1 MLKIYPATRY
11 VVPLREGGSLPA
23 VVDTEDGG
31 LFVVKFRGAGQ
42 GAKALLAEILVAGL
56 GRTLGLPVP
65 EVALVELD
73 DSFGRTERDPEIQD
87 ILRGSRGTN
96 FGMRYLEGAFN
107 YDPASDEV
115 EAELAADIV
124 WLDAFV
130 TNVDRTANNPN
141 LMWSGD
147 RVWLIDHG
155 ASLYFHHNWPTVD
168 DASARNVFTNVKDHV
183 LLGMAS
189 DLTEA
194 DERLSA
200 RLTDDILAAIVNRL
214 PESLLMDAPEGQA
227 PAFATAEENRE
238 AYRLYLSARLK
249 APRPF
254 LETAVQ
260 AREERRSG
268 RGGERKGY
276 RR

>member
-1 MLKIYPATRY
+1 LLKVYPATRY

-31 LFVVKFRGAGQ
+31 LFVAKFRGAGQ
-42 GAKALLAEILVAGL
+42 GAKALVAELVVAGL
-56 GRTLGLPVP
+56 GQALGLPVP
-65 EVALVELD
+65 DVALIELD
-73 DSFGRTERDPEIQD
+73 ESFGRTERDPEIQD

-107 YDPASDEV
+107 YDSASDEV
-115 EAELAADIV
+115 EADLAADIV

-130 TNVDRTANNPN
+130 TNVDRTAKNPN
-141 LMWSGD
+141 MMWARD
-147 RVWLIDHG
+147 RIWLIDHG
-155 ASLYFHHNWPTVD
+155 AALYFHHNWPKVD
-168 DASARNVFTNVKDHV
+168 GESARNVFANVKDHV

-189 DLTEA
+189 DLTQA

-200 RLTDDILAAIVNRL
+200 RLTDEIIAGIVNEL
-214 PESLLMDAPEGQA
+214 PESLLMDAPEGQS
-227 PAFATAEENRE
+227 PAFAAAEENRE
-238 AYRLYLSARLK
+238 AYRRYLSARLSS
-249 APRPF
+249 PRPF
-254 LETAVQ
+254 LRTAVE

-268 RGGERKGY
+268 RGGGRKGY